1 MDRMEL
7 FCLVWF
13 YFFVFFFLKLKDCY
27 VSLSQAHLIHADSL
41 HGRIVYWEKC
51 KGSY

>member
-1 MDRMEL
+1 MEL

-13 YFFVFFFLKLKDCY
+13 YFFFFLKLKDCY
-27 VSLSQAHLIHADSL
+27 MSLSQVHLIHADSL
-41 HGRIVYWEKC
+41 HGRTVYWEKC